1 MTNHF
6 RFFVAIALCLAVT
19 SCGGGD
25 DEASN
30 NETTSSFAFDTLQ
43 SLLLPKA
50 PEGAITIT
58 EARKNPTPGTKVIV
72 SGKVM
77 GNDNPIIQSRALLTL
92 GDPTRLDSC
101 DLKPGDEC
109 PTPWDVCCADPD
121 VVRASIATI
130 QVIDENGKPVKAGL
144 RGIGGL
150 QELSKLIVIGEVADG
165 SNANNFLVNATGIH
179 VIASKSAGSNTTKK

>member
-1 MTNHF
+1 MINHF
-6 RFFVAIALCLAVT
+6 RTLFTIALCFAVT

-25 DEASN
+25 DGEASN
-30 NETTSSFAFDTLQ
+30 QGPVSSASDALA
-43 SLLLPKA
+43 SLLLLKA

-58 EARKNPTPGTKVIV
+58 EARKKPTPGTKVTV

-92 GDPTRLDSC
+92 GDPTRIDSC

-130 QVIDENGKPVKAGL
+130 QVLDEHGKPVKAGL
-144 RGIGGL
+144 RGVGGL
-150 QELSKLIVIGEVADG
+150 QELSNLIVVGEVAQG
-165 SNANNFLVNATGIH
+165 SSADNFLVNATGIH
-179 VIASKSAGSNTTKK
+179 VIASKAAGSNTTKK

>member
-1 MTNHF
+1 MINHF
-6 RFFVAIALCLAVT
+6 RNLFTIALCFAVT

-25 DEASN
+25 DGESSNQGPVSSASDALA
-30 NETTSSFAFDTLQ
+30 SV
-43 SLLLPKA
+43 LLLKA

-58 EARKNPTPGTKVIV
+58 EARKKPTPGTKVTV

-92 GDPTRLDSC
+92 GDPTRIDSC

-130 QVIDENGKPVKAGL
+130 QVLDEHGKPVKAGL

-150 QELSKLIVIGEVADG
+150 QELSNLIVVGEVAQG
-165 SNANNFLVNATGIH
+165 SNADNFLVNATGIH
-179 VIASKSAGSNTTKK
+179 VIASKAAGSNTTKK